1 MKLRNRRSYLPTSPE
16 SRPPKARAPKVTHY
30 VYLLLLVG
38 ILGYL
43 AYIVWQRVMFV
54 EAKGQVEVERITVSS
69 SRGGKIS
76 QLPVSDGQAVRNGDL
91 LARILPPQE
100 CRAEKDTPRL
110 NDVRMEASLTAS
122 EIAILSDRLAEL
134 RAQLFERQRLR
145 RALEIDTKLADIARE
160 IRDSIESTKED
171 IARKRAR
178 LGLLQERIEQL
189 QTRVAEQIP
198 PPECRPEVITAP
210 GDGHVYRVAHKKA
223 EIVARAEPLLTFIPG
238 SPKVWVEALIP
249 NDSVDQ
255 LSAGQKVSILFPDG
269 VRSSGIVTSIT
280 STTSNVIRPDWEPE
294 PPPANHARLIIRPAK
309 PSDSTRWQTYNR
321 MTVTMRAKQ

>member
-16 SRPPKARAPKVTHY
+16 SRPPKARAARVTHY
-30 VYLLLLVG
+30 LYLLLLVG

-43 AYIVWQRVMFV
+43 AYVIWQRVMFV
-54 EAKGQVEVERITVSS
+54 EAKGQVEVERITISA

-76 QLPVSDGQAVRNGDL
+76 EIPVNDGQAVRNGDL
-91 LARILPPQE
+91 LARILPPQA
-100 CRAEKDTPRL
+100 CLAEKDTPRL
-110 NDVRMEASLTAS
+110 DEARMEAALTAN
-122 EIAILSDRLAEL
+122 EIAILSDRLAES

-145 RALEIDTKLADIARE
+145 RALEIDTKLAKITRE
-160 IRDSIESTKED
+160 IRDSIESTRED

-178 LGLLQERIEQL
+178 LGLLQDRIEQL
-189 QTRVAEQIP
+189 QTQVAEQVP

-223 EIVARAEPLLTFIPG
+223 EMVARAEPLLTFIPE
-238 SPKVWVEALIP
+238 SPEVWVEALIP

-255 LSAGQKVSILFPDG
+255 FSAGQKVSIRFPDG
-269 VRSSGIVTSIT
+269 VSSSGILTSII

-294 PPPANHARLIIRPAK
+294 PPPADHARLIIRPEK
-309 PSDSTRWQTYNR
+309 PSDSTQWQTYNR
-321 MTVTMRAKQ
+321 MTVTMRAEQ